1 MAAASLDTRAAFR
14 LSLGFVYM
22 TNSWLG
28 QLQYLPDELQV
39 GGSPARSSAV
49 ADDNKR
55 RPEHRMSVAV
65 RLAGRL
71 LHDRE

>member
-1 MAAASLDTRAAFR
+1 MAAASLDTRAEFG
-14 LSLGFVYM
+14 LSSGFVYM
-22 TNSWLG
+22 TNCWLG

-39 GGSPARSSAV
+39 DGNPARSSAV
-49 ADDNKR
+49 AADDKR
-55 RPEHRMSVAV
+55 RPKHRMSVAV